1 MITLFKHNA
10 FKYLLL
16 IVLSLKISSFVYE
29 NLSSLNTSDE
39 LALVVDFDEN
49 EEKKELD
56 ENEKI
61 HQQILGS
68 NFQQVNNNNE
78 NPSPNLSKLK
88 GLYLEY
94 TSPPPEFV

>member
-1 MITLFKHNA
+1 M
-10 FKYLLL
+10 
-16 IVLSLKISSFVYE
+16 YE
-29 NLSSLNTSDE
+29 NLSSLNNSDE
-39 LALVVDFDEN
+39 TALVVDFDEN

-61 HQQILGS
+61 HQQIIGS
-68 NFQQVNNNNE
+68 NFQQINNDNSC
-78 NPSPNLSKLK
+78 PSSNLSKLK

>member
-1 MITLFKHNA
+1 
-10 FKYLLL
+10 
-16 IVLSLKISSFVYE
+16 VYE
-29 NLSSLNTSDE
+29 NLSSLNNSDE
-39 LALVVDFDEN
+39 TALVVDF
-49 EEKKELD
+49 D